1 MDKFRHFVL
10 DRHTS
15 FLPGRRQLGTEE
27 KGGGVWFNREPVSV
41 KSTRNREEAI
51 TVVNALSLRHT
62 AQESTSFPFWFKS
75 ERAPA
80 PRNIAHCSPS
90 ASGQSSIDR
99 PTMDMRTCVVS
110 CQVQLPGSPHWS
122 RPREAKI

>member
-51 TVVNALSLRHT
+51 TVVDALSLRHT
-62 AQESTSFPFWFKS
+62 AQESTSFLSGSKVR
-75 ERAPA
+75 E
-80 PRNIAHCSPS
+80 PR
-90 ASGQSSIDR
+90 
-99 PTMDMRTCVVS
+99 
-110 CQVQLPGSPHWS
+110 LPGISPTARLLPAVNPALTDPPW
-122 RPREAKI
+122 I